1 MKYDIEIFLSSF
13 LQLTA
18 ITEALPK
25 LSTRTIPA
33 ASGSSSGS
41 PSTRNTYWW
50 WPCVSGTWTNQ
61 QPSGCRCIGSEVMS
75 QSLKSPTSLTDLSS
89 GLAWQSGI
97 FKDICADFRG
107 QTTCTLLAHLRK
119 CLIMN
124 GAGEGNRTL
133 ISETGQ
139 SREKPQFW
147 GGSGALGKPYPT
159 PKGPSWAQKCL
170 FVGQPRRDTV

>member
-18 ITEALPK
+18 ITEALLK

-50 WPCVSGTWTNQ
+50 WPCVSETWTNQ

-75 QSLKSPTSLTDLSS
+75 QSLKSPTSLTDLAS
-89 GLAWQSGI
+89 GLAWLQKLTG
-97 FKDICADFRG
+97 
-107 QTTCTLLAHLRK
+107 LAIRF
-119 CLIMN
+119 
-124 GAGEGNRTL
+124 AE
-133 ISETGQ
+133 
-139 SREKPQFW
+139 
-147 GGSGALGKPYPT
+147 
-159 PKGPSWAQKCL
+159 
-170 FVGQPRRDTV
+170 